1 MNVPPT
7 ESIRNV
13 AVVSNA
19 GSGKT
24 SLVEALAYCAGS
36 LTTLGSVL
44 AGTTASDFEPEETHR
59 RTSLHTSVLRCS
71 YKHGTLN
78 ILDTPGSPSFV
89 GETRSAVRVADGVI
103 LVVSASMG
111 VRSEIE
117 RLWAVIHDAGLP
129 CVVFVNDLDKEGTNF
144 AQVAEDVVK
153 ELEIA
158 AMPLTL
164 PIGTGAQLTAVVDL
178 LQRLVITPHA
188 DRPHPQEAPVP
199 SQLCDRVEQARR
211 RLTELVAEGDEG
223 LLDRY
228 LTDGELAD
236 EAFLEGL
243 RAGVQRG
250 VLVPIVGGSALR
262 RIGVATLLNC
272 LVDLLPSPF
281 SRAQSA
287 PLQGSGL
294 VE

>member
-117 RLWAVIHDAGLP
+117 RLWA
-129 CVVFVNDLDKEGTNF
+129 
-144 AQVAEDVVK
+144 
-153 ELEIA
+153 
-158 AMPLTL
+158 
-164 PIGTGAQLTAVVDL
+164 
-178 LQRLVITPHA
+178 R
-188 DRPHPQEAPVP
+188 HP
-199 SQLCDRVEQARR
+199 
-211 RLTELVAEGDEG
+211 
-223 LLDRY
+223 
-228 LTDGELAD
+228 
-236 EAFLEGL
+236 
-243 RAGVQRG
+243 
-250 VLVPIVGGSALR
+250 
-262 RIGVATLLNC
+262 
-272 LVDLLPSPF
+272 
-281 SRAQSA
+281 
-287 PLQGSGL
+287 
-294 VE
+294 